1 MCEMKDEW
9 DRMRRVLLL
18 NPDYAHARDSLG
30 DVYHDQLDGALSEYL
45 RLDPFA
51 LGRSFNWRSRTRSW
65 SVSRGD
71 RLVESSDRQAA
82 RLSSHA
88 S

>member
-45 RLDPFA
+45 RLDPF
-51 LGRSFNWRSRTRSW
+51 RSRAVLQLAVTHEK
-65 SVSRGD
+65 
-71 RLVESSDRQAA
+71 LVGLA
-82 RLSSHA
+82 R
-88 S
+88 